1 MPTATA
7 IEPAHPLVH
16 RLKARSRSSSGGCSM
31 ETASY
36 GRPGLPATVPRS
48 PFLGIIG
55 TRDERPQAA
64 APLAAA
70 AHGRPR
76 QALHRGQ
83 AARRL
88 PVAGAEGRAGAPQNR
103 RHPGPDRRRSREA
116 GTQRNAA
123 HLRGAQDRRQGDPEP
138 AAGGRAG
145 DRLRPAR
152 QPVAGRQVRSVVTKP
167 VSGATPPPPTA
178 RAASLDQLCINT
190 VRALAMDAVQRADS
204 GHPGTAMALA
214 PVAYVL
220 WQRHLRY
227 NPANPDWFGRDRFV
241 MSAGH
246 ACMLLY
252 AALYLTGYDL
262 SLDDIKQFRQWGS
275 RTPGHSER
283 GLTPG
288 VEATTGPLGQGV
300 GNAVGMALAEAHLAQ
315 LFNRPG
321 HAIVEHHT
329 YFLASDGDLME
340 GVSHEACS
348 LAGHL
353 KLGRLIGIYDDNRI
367 TIDGKTDLTFSDDT
381 AQRFEAYGWHVQRVA
396 DGNDVG
402 ALDAALSAAR
412 RAADR
417 PSLVIV
423 RTHIAY
429 GSPHKQDTPEAHGSP
444 LGEEEVK
451 LTKQRLGW
459 PSLEPFHVP
468 EESLAYWRTARER
481 GARLEAEWQGKYE
494 AYRRAH
500 PELAAELERRL
511 NGRLPDDWDADLP
524 AFTAKDAQAT
534 RAASAKVLNAIAVKL
549 PEVIGGS
556 ADLAGSTQVVFKD
569 GGDVAA
575 GNWHAKNIHFGVREH
590 GMGAILNGLALHGG
604 VRPVGSTFL
613 IFSEY
618 MRPSIRLAALSGLP
632 AIYVFTHDSI
642 GLGEDGPTHQPIEQL
657 AALRAVPNL
666 VVIRPADAT
675 EVVEA
680 WRVAILSR
688 AAPVALV
695 LTRQKVSVIDRAKYA
710 PANGLRL
717 GGYVLAD
724 ARGGTPAI
732 ILLSSGSEVELVLG
746 AYERLTVEGIAA
758 RVVSLPS
765 MELFA
770 RQPPEYRDAVLPPA
784 VPARLALEAAAPQ
797 PWYRWIGDR
806 GAVLGLERFG
816 ASAPCQRIYQELGL
830 TVENVVRRAKELLRA

>member
-1 MPTATA
+1 MTAG
-7 IEPAHPLVH
+7 V
-16 RLKARSRSSSGGCSM
+16 SSGP
-31 ETASY
+31 AS
-36 GRPGLPATVPRS
+36 
-48 PFLGIIG
+48 
-55 TRDERPQAA
+55 RDTDLE
-64 APLAAA
+64 
-70 AHGRPR
+70 
-76 QALHRGQ
+76 
-83 AARRL
+83 
-88 PVAGAEGRAGAPQNR
+88 
-103 RHPGPDRRRSREA
+103 
-116 GTQRNAA
+116 
-123 HLRGAQDRRQGDPEP
+123 
-138 AAGGRAG
+138 
-145 DRLRPAR
+145 
-152 QPVAGRQVRSVVTKP
+152 
-167 VSGATPPPPTA
+167 
-178 RAASLDQLCINT
+178 QLCIDT
-190 VRALAMDAVQRADS
+190 IRVLAMDAVQRAVS

-214 PVAYVL
+214 PLAYVL

-241 MSAGH
+241 LSCGH

-252 AALYLTGYDL
+252 ATLYLTGYDL
-262 SLDDIKQFRQWGS
+262 SLDDIKQFRQWHS
-275 RTPGHSER
+275 RTPGHSEY
-283 GLTPG
+283 GPTPG

-300 GNAVGMALAEAHLAQ
+300 GNAVGMALAEAHLAGI
-315 LFNRPG
+315 FNRPG
-321 HAIVEHHT
+321 HQIVDHCT
-329 YFLASDGDLME
+329 YFVASDGDLME

-353 KLGRLIGIYDDNRI
+353 KLGALIGIYDDNRI
-367 TIDGKTDLTFSDDT
+367 TIDGATSLTWSDDT

-468 EESLAYWRTARER
+468 EESLAYWRRARER

-511 NGRLPDDWDADLP
+511 NGRLPDAWDADLP

-632 AIYVFTHDSI
+632 AIYVFSHDSI
-642 GLGEDGPTHQPIEQL
+642 GLGEDGPTHQPVEQL
-657 AALRAVPNL
+657 ASLRAIPNL
-666 VVIRPADAT
+666 TVIRPADPT
-675 EVVEA
+675 EAVEA
-680 WRVAILSR
+680 WRVAVR
-688 AAPVALV
+688 HRHGPVALV
-695 LTRQKVSVIDRAKYA
+695 LTRQTVPVIDRSKYA
-710 PANGLRL
+710 PASGLRH
-717 GGYVLAD
+717 GAYVLAEP
-724 ARGGTPAI
+724 PAGKPA
-732 ILLSSGSEVELVLG
+732 LLLIATGSEVELALG
-746 AYERLTVEGIAA
+746 AHERLTAAGVAA
-758 RVVSLPS
+758 RLVSMPS

-770 RQPPEYRDAVLPPA
+770 AESPEYRDTVLLPS
-784 VPARLALEAAAPQ
+784 VRARLAVEAASPQ
-797 PWYRWIGDR
+797 PWYRWVGDH

-816 ASAPCQRIYQELGL
+816 ASAPYPRLYQEFGI
-830 TVENVVRRAKELLRA
+830 TVDGVVRRARELLGA

>member
-1 MPTATA
+1 VTAG
-7 IEPAHPLVH
+7 V
-16 RLKARSRSSSGGCSM
+16 SSGP
-31 ETASY
+31 AS
-36 GRPGLPATVPRS
+36 
-48 PFLGIIG
+48 
-55 TRDERPQAA
+55 RDTDLE
-64 APLAAA
+64 
-70 AHGRPR
+70 
-76 QALHRGQ
+76 
-83 AARRL
+83 
-88 PVAGAEGRAGAPQNR
+88 
-103 RHPGPDRRRSREA
+103 
-116 GTQRNAA
+116 
-123 HLRGAQDRRQGDPEP
+123 
-138 AAGGRAG
+138 
-145 DRLRPAR
+145 
-152 QPVAGRQVRSVVTKP
+152 
-167 VSGATPPPPTA
+167 
-178 RAASLDQLCINT
+178 QLCIDT
-190 VRALAMDAVQRADS
+190 IRVLAMDAVQRAVS

-214 PVAYVL
+214 PLAYVL

-241 MSAGH
+241 LSCGH

-252 AALYLTGYDL
+252 ATLYLTGYDL
-262 SLDDIKQFRQWGS
+262 SLDDIKQFRQWHS
-275 RTPGHSER
+275 RTPGHSEY
-283 GLTPG
+283 GPTPG

-300 GNAVGMALAEAHLAQ
+300 GNAVGMALAEAHLAGI
-315 LFNRPG
+315 FNRPG
-321 HAIVEHHT
+321 HRIVDHCT
-329 YFLASDGDLME
+329 YFVASDGDLME

-353 KLGRLIGIYDDNRI
+353 KLGHLIGIYDDNRI
-367 TIDGKTDLTFSDDT
+367 TIDGATSLTWSDDT

-468 EESLAYWRTARER
+468 EESLAYWRRARER

-632 AIYVFTHDSI
+632 AIYVFSHDSI
-642 GLGEDGPTHQPIEQL
+642 GLGEDGPTHQPVEQL
-657 AALRAVPNL
+657 ASLRAIPNL
-666 VVIRPADAT
+666 TVIRPADPT
-675 EVVEA
+675 EAVEA
-680 WRVAILSR
+680 WRVAVR
-688 AAPVALV
+688 HRHGPVALV
-695 LTRQKVSVIDRAKYA
+695 LTRQTVPVIDRSKYA
-710 PANGLRL
+710 PASGLRH
-717 GGYVLAD
+717 GAYVLAEP
-724 ARGGTPAI
+724 PAGKPA
-732 ILLSSGSEVELVLG
+732 LLLIATGSEVELALG
-746 AYERLTVEGIAA
+746 AHERLTAAGVAA
-758 RVVSLPS
+758 RLVSMPS

-770 RQPPEYRDAVLPPA
+770 AESPEYRDTVLLPS
-784 VPARLALEAAAPQ
+784 VRARLAVEAASPQ
-797 PWYRWIGDR
+797 PWYRWVGDH

-816 ASAPCQRIYQELGL
+816 ASAPYPRLYQEFGI
-830 TVENVVRRAKELLRA
+830 TVDGVVRRARELLGA

>member
-1 MPTATA
+1 MTAG
-7 IEPAHPLVH
+7 V
-16 RLKARSRSSSGGCSM
+16 SSGP
-31 ETASY
+31 AS
-36 GRPGLPATVPRS
+36 
-48 PFLGIIG
+48 
-55 TRDERPQAA
+55 RDTDLE
-64 APLAAA
+64 
-70 AHGRPR
+70 
-76 QALHRGQ
+76 
-83 AARRL
+83 
-88 PVAGAEGRAGAPQNR
+88 
-103 RHPGPDRRRSREA
+103 
-116 GTQRNAA
+116 
-123 HLRGAQDRRQGDPEP
+123 
-138 AAGGRAG
+138 
-145 DRLRPAR
+145 
-152 QPVAGRQVRSVVTKP
+152 
-167 VSGATPPPPTA
+167 
-178 RAASLDQLCINT
+178 QLCIDT
-190 VRALAMDAVQRADS
+190 IRVLAMDAVQRAVS

-214 PVAYVL
+214 PLAYVL

-241 MSAGH
+241 LSCGH

-252 AALYLTGYDL
+252 ATLYLTGYDL
-262 SLDDIKQFRQWGS
+262 SLDDIKQFRQWHS
-275 RTPGHSER
+275 RTPGHSEY
-283 GLTPG
+283 GPTPG

-300 GNAVGMALAEAHLAQ
+300 GNAVGMALAEAHLAGI
-315 LFNRPG
+315 FNRPG
-321 HAIVEHHT
+321 HQIVDHCT
-329 YFLASDGDLME
+329 YFVASDGDLME

-353 KLGRLIGIYDDNRI
+353 KLGHLIGIYDDNRI
-367 TIDGKTDLTFSDDT
+367 TIDGATSLTWSDDT

-468 EESLAYWRTARER
+468 EESLAYWRRARER

-494 AYRRAH
+494 AYCRAH

-511 NGRLPDDWDADLP
+511 NGRLPDAWDADLP

-632 AIYVFTHDSI
+632 AIYVFSHDSI
-642 GLGEDGPTHQPIEQL
+642 GLGEDGPTHQPVEQL
-657 AALRAVPNL
+657 ASLRAIPNL
-666 VVIRPADAT
+666 TVIRPADPT
-675 EVVEA
+675 EAVEA
-680 WRVAILSR
+680 WRVAVR
-688 AAPVALV
+688 HRHGPVALV
-695 LTRQKVSVIDRAKYA
+695 LTRQTVPVIDRSKYA
-710 PANGLRL
+710 PASGLRH
-717 GGYVLAD
+717 GAYVLAEP
-724 ARGGTPAI
+724 PAGKPA
-732 ILLSSGSEVELVLG
+732 LLLIATGSEVELALG
-746 AYERLTVEGIAA
+746 AHERLTAAGIAT
-758 RVVSLPS
+758 RLVSMPS

-770 RQPPEYRDAVLPPA
+770 AESPEYRDTVLLPS
-784 VPARLALEAAAPQ
+784 VRARLAVEAASPQ
-797 PWYRWIGDR
+797 PWYRWVGDH

-816 ASAPCQRIYQELGL
+816 ASAPYPRLYQEFGI
-830 TVENVVRRAKELLRA
+830 TVDGVVRRARELLGA

>member
-1 MPTATA
+1 MTAG
-7 IEPAHPLVH
+7 V
-16 RLKARSRSSSGGCSM
+16 SSGP
-31 ETASY
+31 AS
-36 GRPGLPATVPRS
+36 
-48 PFLGIIG
+48 
-55 TRDERPQAA
+55 RDTDLE
-64 APLAAA
+64 
-70 AHGRPR
+70 
-76 QALHRGQ
+76 
-83 AARRL
+83 
-88 PVAGAEGRAGAPQNR
+88 
-103 RHPGPDRRRSREA
+103 
-116 GTQRNAA
+116 
-123 HLRGAQDRRQGDPEP
+123 
-138 AAGGRAG
+138 
-145 DRLRPAR
+145 
-152 QPVAGRQVRSVVTKP
+152 
-167 VSGATPPPPTA
+167 
-178 RAASLDQLCINT
+178 QLCIDT
-190 VRALAMDAVQRADS
+190 IRVLAMDAVQRAVS

-214 PVAYVL
+214 PLAYVL

-241 MSAGH
+241 LSCGH

-252 AALYLTGYDL
+252 ATLYLTGYDL
-262 SLDDIKQFRQWGS
+262 SLDDIKQFRQWHS
-275 RTPGHSER
+275 RTPGHSEY
-283 GLTPG
+283 GPTPG

-300 GNAVGMALAEAHLAQ
+300 GNAVGMALAEAHLAGI
-315 LFNRPG
+315 FNRPG
-321 HAIVEHHT
+321 HQIVDHCT
-329 YFLASDGDLME
+329 YFVASDGDLME

-353 KLGRLIGIYDDNRI
+353 KLGHLIGIYDDNRI
-367 TIDGKTDLTFSDDT
+367 TIDGATSLTWSDDT

-468 EESLAYWRTARER
+468 EESLAHWRRARER

-500 PELAAELERRL
+500 PELATELERRL
-511 NGRLPDDWDADLP
+511 HGRLPDDWDADLP
-524 AFTAKDAQAT
+524 AFTAQDAQAT

-556 ADLAGSTQVVFKD
+556 ADLAASTQVVFKD

-632 AIYVFTHDSI
+632 AIYVFSHDSI
-642 GLGEDGPTHQPIEQL
+642 GLGEDGPTHQPVEQL
-657 AALRAVPNL
+657 ASLRAIPNL
-666 VVIRPADAT
+666 TVIRPADPT
-675 EVVEA
+675 EAVEA
-680 WRVAILSR
+680 WRVAVR
-688 AAPVALV
+688 HRHGPVALV
-695 LTRQKVSVIDRAKYA
+695 LTRQTVPVIDRSKYA
-710 PANGLRL
+710 PASGLRH
-717 GGYVLAD
+717 GAYVLAEP
-724 ARGGTPAI
+724 PAGKPA
-732 ILLSSGSEVELVLG
+732 LLLIATGSEVELALG
-746 AYERLTVEGIAA
+746 AHERLTAAGVAA
-758 RVVSLPS
+758 RLVSMPS

-770 RQPPEYRDAVLPPA
+770 AESPEYRDTVLLPS
-784 VPARLALEAAAPQ
+784 VRARLAVEAASPQ
-797 PWYRWIGDR
+797 PWYRWVGDH

-816 ASAPCQRIYQELGL
+816 ASAPYPRLYQEFGI
-830 TVENVVRRAKELLRA
+830 TVDGVVRRARELLGA

>member
-1 MPTATA
+1 VTAG
-7 IEPAHPLVH
+7 V
-16 RLKARSRSSSGGCSM
+16 SGGP
-31 ETASY
+31 AS
-36 GRPGLPATVPRS
+36 
-48 PFLGIIG
+48 
-55 TRDERPQAA
+55 RDTDLE
-64 APLAAA
+64 
-70 AHGRPR
+70 
-76 QALHRGQ
+76 
-83 AARRL
+83 
-88 PVAGAEGRAGAPQNR
+88 
-103 RHPGPDRRRSREA
+103 
-116 GTQRNAA
+116 
-123 HLRGAQDRRQGDPEP
+123 
-138 AAGGRAG
+138 
-145 DRLRPAR
+145 
-152 QPVAGRQVRSVVTKP
+152 
-167 VSGATPPPPTA
+167 
-178 RAASLDQLCINT
+178 QLCINT
-190 VRALAMDAVQRADS
+190 IRVLAMDAVERAAS

-214 PVAYVL
+214 PLAYVL

-227 NPANPDWFGRDRFV
+227 NPANPDWLGRDRFV
-241 MSAGH
+241 LSCGH

-252 AALYLTGYDL
+252 ATLYLTGYDL
-262 SLDDIKQFRQWGS
+262 SLDDIKQFRQWHS
-275 RTPGHSER
+275 KTPGHSEH
-283 GLTPG
+283 GPTPG

-300 GNAVGMALAEAHLAQ
+300 GNAVGMALAQAHLAGI
-315 LFNRPG
+315 FNRPG
-321 HAIVEHHT
+321 HQILDHCT

-353 KLGRLIGIYDDNRI
+353 KLGALIGIYDDNRI
-367 TIDGKTDLTFSDDT
+367 TIDGATGLTWSDDT
-381 AQRFEAYGWHVQRVA
+381 ARRFEAYGWHVERVP
-396 DGNDVG
+396 DGNDVA

-468 EESLAYWRTARER
+468 EESLAHWRRARAR
-481 GARLEAEWQGKYE
+481 GARLEAEWRGRYE

-511 NGRLPDDWDADLP
+511 RGGLPDGWDAGLP

-534 RAASAKVLNAIAVKL
+534 RAASAKVLNAIAAKL
-549 PEVIGGS
+549 PEVVGGS

-575 GNWHAKNIHFGVREH
+575 GNWQAKNIHFGVREH

-613 IFSEY
+613 IFSDY

-632 AIYVFTHDSI
+632 VIYVFSHDSI

-657 AALRAVPNL
+657 TSLRAIPNL
-666 VVIRPADAT
+666 TVIRPADPT

-680 WRVAILSR
+680 WRVAVLHR
-688 AAPVALV
+688 HGPVALV
-695 LTRQKVSVIDRAKYA
+695 LTRQKVPVIDRSKYA
-710 PANGLRL
+710 PASGLRH
-717 GGYVLAD
+717 GAYVLAE
-724 ARGGTPAI
+724 APAGEPV
-732 ILLSSGSEVELVLG
+732 ILLIATGSEVELALG
-746 AYERLTVEGIAA
+746 AHERLTAAGVAA
-758 RVVSLPS
+758 RVVSMPS

-770 RQPPEYRDAVLPPA
+770 AEPPEYRNMVLPPS
-784 VPARLALEAAAPQ
+784 VRARLAVEAASPQ
-797 PWYRWIGDR
+797 PWYRWVGDH

-816 ASAPCQRIYQELGL
+816 ASAPYPRLYQEFGL
-830 TVENVVRRAKELLRA
+830 TVDAVVRRARELLGA

>member
-1 MPTATA
+1 M
-7 IEPAHPLVH
+7 
-16 RLKARSRSSSGGCSM
+16 
-31 ETASY
+31 
-36 GRPGLPATVPRS
+36 
-48 PFLGIIG
+48 
-55 TRDERPQAA
+55 
-64 APLAAA
+64 
-70 AHGRPR
+70 
-76 QALHRGQ
+76 
-83 AARRL
+83 
-88 PVAGAEGRAGAPQNR
+88 
-103 RHPGPDRRRSREA
+103 
-116 GTQRNAA
+116 
-123 HLRGAQDRRQGDPEP
+123 
-138 AAGGRAG
+138 
-145 DRLRPAR
+145 
-152 QPVAGRQVRSVVTKP
+152 TKP
-167 VSGATPPPPTA
+167 VSGAAPPTA

-241 MSAGH
+241 LSAGH

-275 RTPGHSER
+275 RTPGHSEH

-321 HAIVEHHT
+321 HSVVDHHT

-353 KLGRLIGIYDDNRI
+353 RLGRLIGIYDDNRI
-367 TIDGKTDLTFSDDT
+367 TIDGKTDITFSDDT
-381 AQRFEAYGWHVQRVA
+381 AKRFESYGWHVERVA
-396 DGNDVG
+396 DGNDLG
-402 ALDAALSAAR
+402 ALDAALAAAR
-412 RAADR
+412 RVADR
-417 PSLVIV
+417 PSLIIV
-423 RTHIAY
+423 RTHIAF
-429 GSPHKQDTPEAHGSP
+429 GSPHKQDTPEAHGAP
-444 LGEEEVK
+444 LGEDEVK

-468 EESLAYWRTARER
+468 DDALAHWRLARER
-481 GARLEAEWQGKYE
+481 GARLEAEWSKKYD
-494 AYRRAH
+494 AYRRVH

-511 NGRLPDDWDADLP
+511 TGRLAEGWDEGLP
-524 AFTAKDAQAT
+524 TFGPPPGDAQAT
-534 RAASAKVLNAIAVKL
+534 RAASGKVLNVIAPKL
-549 PEVIGGS
+549 PELVGGS
-556 ADLAGSTQVVFKD
+556 ADLASSTNVVFKN
-569 GGDVAA
+569 GGDVSA
-575 GNWHAKNIHFGVREH
+575 GNWGARNVHFGVREH
-590 GMGAILNGLALHGG
+590 GMGVILNGLALHGG

-613 IFSEY
+613 IFSDY
-618 MRPSIRLAALSGLP
+618 MRPPIRLAALCDLP
-632 AIYVFTHDSI
+632 VIYVFTHDSI

-675 EVVEA
+675 ETVEA
-680 WRVAILSR
+680 WRMAILSR
-688 AAPVALV
+688 SGPVALV
-695 LTRQKVSVIDRAKYA
+695 LTRQKVPVIDRAKYA
-710 PANGLRL
+710 PANGVRL

-724 ARGGTPAI
+724 ARDGKPAI
-732 ILLSSGSEVELVLG
+732 VLLASGSEVDLTLG
-746 AYERLTVEGIAA
+746 AYERLVAEGIAA

-770 RQPPEYRDAVLPPA
+770 RQPQEYRDAVLPPT
-784 VPARLALEAAAPQ
+784 VPARLAVEAAAPQ
-797 PWYRWIGDR
+797 PWYRWVGDH
-806 GAVLGLERFG
+806 GVVMGIERFG
-816 ASAPCQRIYQELGL
+816 ASAPYQRIYQELGL
-830 TVENVVRRAKELLRA
+830 TVENVVRKAKEMLST

>member
-7 IEPAHPLVH
+7 TDPGQPL
-16 RLKARSRSSSGGCSM
+16 
-31 ETASY
+31 
-36 GRPGLPATVPRS
+36 
-48 PFLGIIG
+48 
-55 TRDERPQAA
+55 
-64 APLAAA
+64 
-70 AHGRPR
+70 
-76 QALHRGQ
+76 
-83 AARRL
+83 
-88 PVAGAEGRAGAPQNR
+88 
-103 RHPGPDRRRSREA
+103 
-116 GTQRNAA
+116 
-123 HLRGAQDRRQGDPEP
+123 P

-145 DRLRPAR
+145 ERLRPAR
-152 QPVAGRQVRSVVTKP
+152 PPVAGRQVRSAVTKP
-167 VSGATPPPPTA
+167 VSGAAPPPPTA

-241 MSAGH
+241 LSAGH

-252 AALYLTGYDL
+252 AALYLTRYDL

-275 RTPGHSER
+275 RTPGHSEH

-321 HAIVEHHT
+321 HSVVDHHT

-367 TIDGKTDLTFSDDT
+367 TIDGKTDITFSDDT
-381 AQRFEAYGWHVQRVA
+381 AKRFESYGWHVERVA
-396 DGNDVG
+396 DGNDLG
-402 ALDAALSAAR
+402 ALDAALAAAR
-412 RAADR
+412 RVVDR

-423 RTHIAY
+423 RTHIAF
-429 GSPHKQDTPEAHGSP
+429 GSPHKQDTPEAHGAP
-444 LGEEEVK
+444 LGEDEVK

-459 PSLEPFHVP
+459 PSLKPFHVP
-468 EESLAYWRTARER
+468 DEALAHWR
-481 GARLEAEWQGKYE
+481 
-494 AYRRAH
+494 
-500 PELAAELERRL
+500 LARRL
-511 NGRLPDDWDADLP
+511 AEGWDAGLP
-524 AFTAKDAQAT
+524 TFGPPPSDAQAT
-534 RAASAKVLNAIAVKL
+534 RAASGKVLNAIAPKL
-549 PEVIGGS
+549 PELVGGS
-556 ADLAGSTQVVFKD
+556 ADLAGSTNVVFKS

-575 GNWHAKNIHFGVREH
+575 GTWGARNVHFGVREH
-590 GMGAILNGLALHGG
+590 GMGAILNGLALHRGF
-604 VRPVGSTFL
+604 RPVGSTFL
-613 IFSEY
+613 IFSDY
-618 MRPSIRLAALSGLP
+618 MRPPIRLAALSDLP
-632 AIYVFTHDSI
+632 VIYVFSHDSI

-657 AALRAVPNL
+657 AALRAIPNL

-675 EVVEA
+675 ETVEA
-680 WRVAILSR
+680 WRMAILSR
-688 AAPVALV
+688 NGPVALV
-695 LTRQKVSVIDRAKYA
+695 LTRHKVPVIDRAKSA
-710 PANGLRL
+710 PANGVRL

-724 ARGGTPAI
+724 ARDGKPAI
-732 ILLSSGSEVELVLG
+732 VLLASGSEVDLTLG
-746 AYERLTVEGIAA
+746 AYERLSIEGIAT

-770 RQPPEYRDAVLPPA
+770 RQPQEYRDAVLPPT
-784 VPARLALEAAAPQ
+784 VPARLAVEAAAPQ
-797 PWYRWIGDR
+797 PWYRWVGDH
-806 GAVLGLERFG
+806 GMVMGIERFG
-816 ASAPCQRIYQELGL
+816 ASAPYQRIYQEFGL
-830 TVENVVRRAKELLRA
+830 TVENVVRSAKDLLRT